1 MEIKLL
7 LFQNSQIQT
16 LSLDARRDE
25 SNQPQ
30 SSAQELQ
37 QKLLPFTLGNYYYL
51 SMNIHPMKHEIVSKN
66 H

>member
-30 SSAQELQ
+30 SSAQGLQ
-37 QKLLPFTLGNYYYL
+37 QKLTIYLGKLLL
-51 SMNIHPMKHEIVSKN
+51 SLNEYTSHEA
-66 H
+66 

>member
-30 SSAQELQ
+30 SSAQGLQ
-37 QKLLPFTLGNYYYL
+37 QKLTIYLGKLLL
-51 SMNIHPMKHEIVSKN
+51 SLNEYTSHEAWN
-66 H
+66 CF